1 MTAFKPNPF
10 EEAHPSANCHHPLL
24 LLFVNNSDANSDGSF
39 LSPVNLDVVVLVALR
54 LCRGTE
60 HAAEGRTLRLVGRWV
75 MWVRLSWELNGKA
88 LLGECRIAAI
98 VRNLVSL
105 LPMPDYDFVMYS
117 ENWV

>member
-10 EEAHPSANCHHPLL
+10 EGHPSANCHHPLL
-24 LLFVNNSDANSDGSF
+24 LLLVENSDANSDGSF

-54 LCRGTE
+54 LCRGTQ
-60 HAAEGRTLRLVGRWV
+60 HAAEGKTLLIGCWV

-98 VRNLVSL
+98 VGNLVSL
-105 LPMPDYDFVMYS
+105 LPMLFYDFIMYS
-117 ENWV
+117 ENRV

>member
-10 EEAHPSANCHHPLL
+10 EGGHPSANCHHPLL
-24 LLFVNNSDANSDGSF
+24 LLLVNNSDVKSDGSF

-54 LCRGTE
+54 LCRGTQ
-60 HAAEGRTLRLVGRWV
+60 HAAEGKTLLLVGLWV

-98 VRNLVSL
+98 VRKSRLVASDAGL
-105 LPMPDYDFVMYS
+105 
-117 ENWV
+117 